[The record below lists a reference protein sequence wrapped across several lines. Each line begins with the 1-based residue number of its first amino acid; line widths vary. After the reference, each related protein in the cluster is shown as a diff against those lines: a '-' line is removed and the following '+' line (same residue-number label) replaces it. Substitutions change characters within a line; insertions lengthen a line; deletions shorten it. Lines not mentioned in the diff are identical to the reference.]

1 LNTVTD
7 ANGQCKI
14 TFTSNTAGKVTG
26 NASSTLSIGGQTVT
40 VQTDATGDNSGPA
53 VKTFVDAYIE
63 ITPPEAT
70 NPLNTIHTYTA
81 HVFVNDGSAAAY
93 TVAPNGTVVTFT
105 LLPGSVGSFVAGNT
119 CTISNGLG
127 TCTIDTT
134 STVAGDDTMQA
145 STTLVVSGITMTR
158 TTGQPAPGHNNGP
171 NAIKHW
177 VGTGKNLSYKGS
189 MEGALKFKAGDF
201 VNGGYHFWLSQKNP
215 VPVTVQ
221 VTGTIDVPVHC
232 GSSHG
237 PLVGTISVPVSI
249 APFTIPANSTA
260 KYLTADQNNIL
271 SWMGAV
277 QSPDLCGGQL
287 MYNSEGANF
296 NVNVN
301 SSAHTGVI
309 NFQWHYR
316 IPAAKGK
323 GTPIVGTNCTDAS
336 DPNRDRADVCGASWS
351 ATKEP

>member
-1 LNTVTD
+1 
-7 ANGQCKI
+7 
-14 TFTSNTAGKVTG
+14 
-26 NASSTLSIGGQTVT
+26 
-40 VQTDATGDNSGPA
+40 
-53 VKTFVDAYIE
+53 
-63 ITPPEAT
+63 
-70 NPLNTIHTYTA
+70 
-81 HVFVNDGSAAAY
+81 
-93 TVAPNGTVVTFT
+93 
-105 LLPGSVGSFVAGNT
+105 
-119 CTISNGLG
+119 
-127 TCTIDTT
+127 
-134 STVAGDDTMQA
+134 
-145 STTLVVSGITMTR
+145 
-158 TTGQPAPGHNNGP
+158 
-171 NAIKHW
+171 
-177 VGTGKNLSYKGS
+177 
-189 MEGALKFKAGDF
+189 
-201 VNGGYHFWLSQKNP
+201 
-215 VPVTVQ
+215 
-221 VTGTIDVPVHC
+221 
-232 GSSHG
+232 
-237 PLVGTISVPVSI
+237 VSI

-301 SSAHTGVI
+301 ASAHTGVI